1 MLWDLRSGKIV
12 QTLETKSPVTSA
24 EVSQDGRHITT
35 ADGSN
40 VKFWDANHFALVKS
54 YYMPCSVESASLEPK
69 HGKKFIAGG
78 EDMWVHVFDFHTGEE
93 IVRLQQGSPCMVLST
108 VYVPHLEG
116 NPTLQD
122 LKMVPLEYG
131 RQARG
136 IMKRMIQYLQMDL
149 VGE

>member
-40 VKFWDANHFALVKS
+40 VKFWDANH
-54 YYMPCSVESASLEPK
+54 VESASLEPK
-69 HGKKFIAGG
+69 HGNKFIAGG

-108 VYVPHLEG
+108 VCSSPGGESYASGSEDGTIRIWQTGSGNHEKNDSVPPNG
-116 NPTLQD
+116 PS
-122 LKMVPLEYG
+122 G
-131 RQARG
+131 RVKASCG
-136 IMKRMIQYLQMDL
+136 C
-149 VGE
+149 

>member
-1 MLWDLRSGKIV
+1 M
-12 QTLETKSPVTSA
+12 SA

-93 IVRLQQGSPCMVLST
+93 IVATRVTVHGPVHCVCSSPGGESYASGSEDGTIRIWQTGSGNHEKNDS
-108 VYVPHLEG
+108 VPPNG
-116 NPTLQD
+116 PS
-122 LKMVPLEYG
+122 G
-131 RQARG
+131 RVKASCG
-136 IMKRMIQYLQMDL
+136 C
-149 VGE
+149 